1 MRVIVKSSG
10 VNNYATL
17 HVGIGREYVNEYSYY
32 LWQTVYIGED
42 CLPRVK
48 NIIKKVGTTSAIA
61 AFYGPVIL
69 YVYAYVIIDGVLSNT
84 DNSFAKWFDRYLT
97 GGGTTPLP
105 PHLRNVCLCG
115 SVRPVVPAK
124 YVLNTAENFW
134 EFSSPKK
141 YPSKK
146 SRIQDSYLSGI

>member
-1 MRVIVKSSG
+1 MVAYYSPVVLYLYGYVMYDYMTNNADSSL
-10 VNNYATL
+10 T
-17 HVGIGREYVNEYSYY
+17 
-32 LWQTVYIGED
+32 
-42 CLPRVK
+42 
-48 NIIKKVGTTSAIA
+48 
-61 AFYGPVIL
+61 
-69 YVYAYVIIDGVLSNT
+69 
-84 DNSFAKWFDRYLT
+84 KWFDSYLT

-115 SVRPVVPAK
+115 SVRPVVPAR
-124 YVLNTAENFW
+124 YVLDTAENFW